1 MPKEEEG
8 LLRAIRDDPED
19 DSLRLVYADWLE
31 EHGQPERAELIRV
44 QIELGR
50 RPLAPERYEL
60 LTERQ
65 TKLLTEDAPTW
76 MGPLVA
82 HLGYKYFPRGW
93 SYRRGMPVVALTP
106 RKFLGKS
113 FQALAAEWFPR
124 AGVQVVELNGTTSRL
139 PEIGESPLLGGLHT
153 LEFYD
158 TDVKDAEVKAFAGS
172 PHLEGLHSL
181 TLGQTR
187 MRAEGVRVLARSPH
201 LPRLRHLTL
210 CGNAGIGLGVGDLVA
225 SPLWPR
231 LTALNLGGAGVGPGP
246 LAALLEALPRSRITR
261 LDIGMNG
268 LTARSCQTLA
278 DCAALRAL
286 THLGLSDKIGTAGV
300 EALAG
305 SPHLVGLREL
315 RLTLARLGDAD
326 ALILARSP
334 HLGQLTWLDL
344 RMNDFGPAGKE
355 ALRARFGEAVLL
367 D

>member
-1 MPKEEEG
+1 MAQEEG

-19 DSLRLVYADWLE
+19 DSVRLVYADWLE
-31 EHGQPERAELIRV
+31 EHGQPERAELMRV

-50 RPLAPERYEL
+50 RPLAPERREL
-60 LTERQ
+60 LTARR
-65 TKLLTEDAPTW
+65 TKLLTQDAPTW
-76 MGPLVA
+76 LGPLVA
-82 HLGYKYFPRGW
+82 HLGHKYFLRGW
-93 SYRRGMPVVALTP
+93 AYRRGMPVVALTP
-106 RKFLGKS
+106 RTFLGKK
-113 FQALAAEWFPR
+113 FQAIAIEWFPR

-139 PEIGESPLLGGLHT
+139 PSIGELPLLGGLHT

-158 TDVKDAEVKAFAGS
+158 TDARDADVKAFAGS

-187 MRAEGVRVLARSPH
+187 MRAEGVRALAGSSH
-201 LPRLRHLTL
+201 LPRLRHLGL

-225 SPLWPR
+225 APLWPR
-231 LTALNLGGAGVGPGP
+231 LTSLNLGGAGVGPRP

-261 LDIGMNG
+261 LDIGLNG
-268 LTARSCQTLA
+268 LTARSCHALA

-286 THLGLSDKIGTAGV
+286 TYLGLSDKIGTLGV

-305 SPHLVGLREL
+305 SPHLAGLREL
-315 RLTLARLGDAD
+315 RLTLSRLGDAD

-344 RMNDFGPAGKE
+344 RMNDIGPAGKE
-355 ALRARFGEAVLL
+355 ALRTRFGEAALL

>member
-1 MPKEEEG
+1 MPQEEAG

-19 DSLRLVYADWLE
+19 DSVRLVYADWLE

-50 RPLAPERYEL
+50 RPLAPERCEL
-60 LTERQ
+60 LTARQ

-76 MGPLVA
+76 LGPLVA
-82 HLGYKYFPRGW
+82 HLGHKYLPRGW

-106 RKFLGKS
+106 RKFLGKK

-124 AGVQVVELNGTTSRL
+124 AGVHVVELNGTTSRL
-139 PEIGESPLLGGLHT
+139 PSIGESPLLGGLHT

-158 TDVKDAEVKAFAGS
+158 TDATDADVKAFAGS
-172 PHLEGLHSL
+172 PNLGGLHSL
-181 TLGQTR
+181 TLGQSR
-187 MRAEGVRVLARSPH
+187 MQTEGVRALANSPH

-231 LTALNLGGAGVGPGP
+231 LTSLNLGGAGIGPGQ
-246 LAALLEALPRSRITR
+246 LTALLKALPRSRIRR

-268 LTARSCQTLA
+268 LTERSCRALA
-278 DCAALRAL
+278 ECPAVRAL
-286 THLGLSDKIGTAGV
+286 THLELSDDVGTAGV

-305 SPHLVGLREL
+305 SPHLAGLREL
-315 RLTLARLGDAD
+315 RLSLSSLGDAD
-326 ALILARSP
+326 ALVLTRSP
-334 HLGQLTWLDL
+334 HLGQLTRLDL
-344 RMNDFGPAGKE
+344 EMNDIGPAGAE
-355 ALRARFGEAVLL
+355 ALRARFGVAVLL